1 MFDKVTTTMGLRET
15 WYFGLQCVKA
25 GQMWMIDEKRIVDQ
39 VYIDDGNKPV
49 QLNLLVKFY
58 PLDVNDLIQDI
69 TKHLFFLQVKDQ
81 ILSRIIFA
89 PAEVCVM
96 LASYALQAK
105 VMHIF
110 FKGAGRGG
118 VFSSRLS
125 KLILLVFVVEE
136 SHSYPGLFTESK
148 ISILA

>member
-118 VFSSRLS
+118 VELKIVEIDSFSVCCRR
-125 KLILLVFVVEE
+125 E
-136 SHSYPGLFTESK
+136 S
-148 ISILA
+148 